1 VAKSA
6 APAGAVEIRMTAQE
20 YEAALRHVFPSH
32 ALNRTASMIDG
43 IAANAAQTV
52 SKDPRF
58 LSAWATNDMKT
69 AGNIFHSFA
78 AQEARTIPP
87 SAVADGWTLTAERTI
102 KSGKG
107 GSRADIFL
115 EGPDK
120 EIIEIDWKT
129 TGTSALASKS
139 QMAKHA
145 GHIRVELGGKL
156 TVQESRSWVDYVR
169 PLLPWLHRPPI
180 SSCVRRQV
188 GRRSSVQAACASLT
202 PSSSL
207 RGDRGRCLQAA
218 DSRGACRPAW

>member
-1 VAKSA
+1 MGEAAQGARVSAGVMAKLAELLEGLPDLKRLIAIFRSESKAVAVGEEAAAVAKSA

-169 PLLPWLHRPPI
+169 PLLP
-180 SSCVRRQV
+180 
-188 GRRSSVQAACASLT
+188 
-202 PSSSL
+202 
-207 RGDRGRCLQAA
+207 
-218 DSRGACRPAW
+218 